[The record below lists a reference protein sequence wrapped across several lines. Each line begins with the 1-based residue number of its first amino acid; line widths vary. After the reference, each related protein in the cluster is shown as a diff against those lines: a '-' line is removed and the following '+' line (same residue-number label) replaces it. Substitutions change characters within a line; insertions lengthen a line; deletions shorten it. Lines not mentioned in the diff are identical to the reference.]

1 MSQSRLTK
9 ILKLAFIIHTL
20 ILISFFVEVAS
31 LLTYEESFF
40 AGYNNNQM
48 NGEYSLLRQMIGT
61 HWVEKEL
68 EMNIK
73 HDEIAAFMYSVELE
87 VFQLIGILIM

>member
-40 AGYNNNQM
+40 AGFNNNQI
-48 NGEYSLLRQMIGT
+48 NEEYSLLRQMVVET
-61 HWVEKEL
+61 KWVETD
-68 EMNIK
+68 IK
-73 HDEIAAFMYSVELE
+73 HDEISAFIYSVELE

>member
-20 ILISFFVEVAS
+20 ILISFFVEIAS

-40 AGYNNNQM
+40 AGYNSNQI
-48 NGEYSLLRQMIGT
+48 NEEYSLLRQMVGT
-61 HWVEKEL
+61 KWI

-73 HDEIAAFMYSVELE
+73 HDEISAFIYSVELK
-87 VFQLIGILIM
+87 VFQLIGIMIM